1 MVWGGTVSQET
12 HAWFDKS
19 FKKKRQPTKGVK
31 TEVRIAPELPVRRK
45 PRKPHASIWRPIR
58 EKVC

>member
-1 MVWGGTVSQET
+1 MSQET
-12 HAWFDKS
+12 HAWFHKS
-19 FKKKRQPTKGVK
+19 FKKKRRPTKGVK